1 MQNTPNLPSPTPG
14 LLAPGQLWAK
24 KPVVPAPTQPAP
36 ALPAP
41 PQPAPLTLGSPDQ
54 LRQQMQNGAAK
65 PPVAPLPI
73 FQPPSTDFKGQL
85 GQIQSLMQKA
95 DQQALAPYG
104 VVVQSNAQGQI
115 SGYLLN
121 GRPATAEQVQQH
133 LLPLSSRLHKELQQ
147 TKTMVDQEYSQF
159 ITRSQTQL
167 AQMTPVEQNAVKIQ
181 LQAVQSIYQGFV
193 NRLNQVDNL
202 IK

>member
-1 MQNTPNLPSPTPG
+1 MQNTPNLPAPTPG
-14 LLAPGQLWAK
+14 LLAPGQLWGK
-24 KPVVPAPTQPAP
+24 KPAP
-36 ALPAP
+36 PAP
-41 PQPAPLTLGSPDQ
+41 PQPAPIPAQPVPVTLGSPDQ
-54 LRQQMQNGAAK
+54 LRQQMQTGAAK

-73 FQPPSTDFKGQL
+73 FQPAQTDFKGQL
-85 GQIQSLMQKA
+85 GQIQSLMQQA
-95 DQQALAPYG
+95 DQNALAPYG

-159 ITRSQTQL
+159 IQRSQAQMS
-167 AQMTPVEQNAVKIQ
+167 QMTPVEQNAVKIQ